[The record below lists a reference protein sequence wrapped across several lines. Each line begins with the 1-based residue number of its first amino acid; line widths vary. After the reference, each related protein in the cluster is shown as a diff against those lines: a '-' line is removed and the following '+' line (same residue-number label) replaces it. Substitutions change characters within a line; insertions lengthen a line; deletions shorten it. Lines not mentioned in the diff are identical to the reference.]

1 MRPRLDPSRLS
12 DLDKRLFARVDEEAA
27 DAAARGRGVPD
38 KGPGALT
45 VYRPAEPE
53 PFFP

>member
-27 DAAARGRGVPD
+27 DAAARGGSCRTRDRG
-38 KGPGALT
+38 
-45 VYRPAEPE
+45 R
-53 PFFP
+53 